1 MIKLKNLEIGYNNHS
16 VVKNLNWI
24 FPENQISIIKGPN
37 GSGKTTLL
45 KTICGIKKAM
55 HGSVEYHEMFSSCE
69 SSYLPQMNKTNFD
82 FPIRVFDFVSM
93 GLLGKSLFFKIDRQR
108 VSKILSEL
116 GLDEHKNKYINEL
129 SGGLYQRCLF
139 GRMILEDSRILL
151 LDEPFNFLDE
161 SNKFFLSNLIKR
173 LAKDKT
179 ILMVLH
185 DIEDMAIFNANI
197 YDLKEFRT
205 I

>member
-1 MIKLKNLEIGYNNHS
+1 VIKLNNLEVGYNNRS
-16 VVKNLNWI
+16 VVKNLNWT
-24 FPENQISIIKGPN
+24 FPVNQISIIKGPN

-55 HGSVEYHEMFSSCE
+55 YGSVEYNEMLLDCE

-93 GLLGKSLFFKIDRQR
+93 GLLGKSLFFKCDSQR
-108 VSKILSEL
+108 VNKILNDL
-116 GLDEHKNKYINEL
+116 GLFEHKDKYINEL

-139 GRMILEDSRILL
+139 GRMILEDSKVLL

-161 SNKFFLSNLIKR
+161 ANKLFLTNLIKK
-173 LAKDKT
+173 LASDKT

-197 YDLKEFRT
+197 YDLKEFRA